1 MKESLFKSAAD
12 NAKLNS
18 GHMAI
23 DLDPDDATLFSHRSL
38 CRLRLG
44 NEKKALTDAVA
55 CKSMR
60 PGWSKACYREG
71 AAQMLLKDY
80 EKACGAFLD
89 GLKLEPENVE
99 IESALWKAVES
110 LKISRNNEKE

>member
-1 MKESLFKSAAD
+1 
-12 NAKLNS
+12 
-18 GHMAI
+18 
-23 DLDPDDATLFSHRSL
+23 
-38 CRLRLG
+38 
-44 NEKKALTDAVA
+44 
-55 CKSMR
+55 
-60 PGWSKACYREG
+60 
-71 AAQMLLKDY
+71 MLLKDY

>member
-1 MKESLFKSAAD
+1 MKQLRTRIIFQQK
-12 NAKLNS
+12 KF
-18 GHMAI
+18 
-23 DLDPDDATLFSHRSL
+23 TLR
-38 CRLRLG
+38 RLILTPMMQPRLG
-44 NEKKALTDAVA
+44 NGKKALTDAVA